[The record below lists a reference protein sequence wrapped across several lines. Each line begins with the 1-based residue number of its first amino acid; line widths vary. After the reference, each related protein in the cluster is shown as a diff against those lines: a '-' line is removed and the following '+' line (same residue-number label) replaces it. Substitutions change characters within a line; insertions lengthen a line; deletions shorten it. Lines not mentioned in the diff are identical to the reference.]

1 MVFTVNG
8 TSSAWCSMVTHQ
20 CDTLR
25 TIAIEDFWNVV
36 AREFRYVV
44 ASLRLSTSTR
54 LNLDFPINGLR
65 NEIVQ
70 TLGRFIK
77 PAVEKWKSRRDQRSH
92 GNHDGIYRSPRVLR
106 PFSHTHTHTRARATL
121 TFSRSLKTE
130 NRGGKSRFRITI
142 ASYAVNAGGKKKGKR
157 RG

>member
-8 TSSAWCSMVTHQ
+8 TSSAWCSMVTQQ

-106 PFSHTHTHTRARATL
+106 PFSHTYAHTRHSHL
-121 TFSRSLKTE
+121 LSFVK
-130 NRGGKSRFRITI
+130 NRKQRGKESV
-142 ASYAVNAGGKKKGKR
+142 SYNDCVIRGKRGEKKKEKDEDR
-157 RG
+157 LR